1 MVFLKGTIYMTLWY
15 LLILYAIFCFWL
27 QVFQGNN
34 DPDTIVTNMLKM
46 AVNAH
51 YVRIKPQSWHNHIA
65 LRAEVYKGEASK

>member
-1 MVFLKGTIYMTLWY
+1 MCLFVVFINTAYI
-15 LLILYAIFCFWL
+15 IFFGL

-34 DPDTIVTNMLKM
+34 DPDTVVTNMLKM

-65 LRAEVYKGEASK
+65 LRAEVFKGEASK